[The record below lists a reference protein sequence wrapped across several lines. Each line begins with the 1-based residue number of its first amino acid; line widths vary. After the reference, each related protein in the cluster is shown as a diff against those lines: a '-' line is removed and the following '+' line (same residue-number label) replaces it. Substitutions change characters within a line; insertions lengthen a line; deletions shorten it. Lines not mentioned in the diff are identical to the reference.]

1 MNIQPEGEDLRKAV
15 RYISDERKNNSH
27 VNLPALIEK
36 ACLMFNLSPKDE
48 DFLLRTS
55 IRDEN
60 L

>member
-1 MNIQPEGEDLRKAV
+1 MSIQPEGDNLRKAV
-15 RYISDERKNNSH
+15 KYISDERKNDFH

-48 DFLLRTS
+48 DFLFRTS